1 VTSIEVGFAVVG
13 AGVGGLAAAIV
24 AADAGLR
31 VVIVER
37 SAKLGGVGGVS
48 GGGVWA
54 PLTRYGAAANPDDSA
69 RQVRD
74 YLEFVAAGY
83 GTPAHRARFVEAG
96 PDAVHYLADRAG
108 VRWSLVDGHLDNYHP
123 WAPGSVPNC
132 RFLEV
137 EPLPGAELGEWQH
150 RTQRCQFFP
159 AGLTF
164 AEMRVPADAPAPLGG
179 LLAER
184 GAQDARA
191 CGEGLLAYLIKA
203 ALVDRG
209 IPVLTSTRA
218 DSLIVGDGR
227 VIGLRAF
234 GTDGEVTVHASRGV
248 LLATGGYDW
257 NTGDQQEGVPAY
269 GSSCPP
275 TVTGDH
281 LVMAGEIGAE
291 ITVLPPVGLHTQLGY
306 TIPGE
311 EYEGAPLWRWALY
324 EAGQRHTIIVN
335 DRAER
340 FCDESWFFHEQS
352 RIREFDPVRRRYT
365 NLPAYLIFDQNHR
378 DRTRFGPYLAGRDLP
393 DEPFVRADTLGGLAA
408 ALGLPAE
415 ALSETVRRFN
425 GYCAVGR
432 DQDFGRGGKELM
444 TFLYPSPDSG
454 NPVLGPI
461 ERGPFYGVELQAGG
475 LGANQAGLRTDDN
488 AVVQHLR
495 GRAIEGLYAVGNAAA
510 HLDFGPSYI
519 SGGLIARGL
528 VWAYVAARHA
538 ACVTAGIT
546 ATATSDGGITA
557 SATSRGGVGGRR

>member
-1 VTSIEVGFAVVG
+1 VTIHEVDFAVVG
-13 AGVGGLAAAIV
+13 TGVGGLTGAIV

-31 VVIVER
+31 VLILER
-37 SAKLGGVGGVS
+37 SAKLGGVAGVS
-48 GGGVWA
+48 GGGVWV
-54 PLTRYGAAANPDDSA
+54 PLTRYGAAVNPDDSA
-69 RQVRD
+69 RHALD

-83 GTPAHRARFVEAG
+83 GTRAHRARFVESGA
-96 PDAVHYLADRAG
+96 DAVHYLADRAG
-108 VRWSLVDGHLDNYHP
+108 IRWSLIDGHLDNYHP
-123 WAPGSVPNC
+123 WAPGSVPHC

-137 EPLPGAELGEWQH
+137 EPLPGVQLGEWQH

-159 AGLTF
+159 PGLTF
-164 AEMRVPADAPAPLGG
+164 AEMRVPADAPAPLGR

-184 GAQDARA
+184 GAQDART

-203 ALVDRG
+203 ALVDRR
-209 IPVLTSTRA
+209 IPVLTNTRA
-218 DSLIVGDGR
+218 DSLIVEGCR
-227 VIGLRAF
+227 VTGLRAL
-234 GTDGEVTVHASRGV
+234 GPDGDEVTVRAPGGV

-257 NTGDQQEGVPAY
+257 NAGDQQEGVPGF

-324 EAGQRHTIIVN
+324 EAGQRHSIIVN
-335 DRAER
+335 DRAQR

-352 RIREFDPVRRRYT
+352 RIREFDPVGRRYP

-378 DRTRFGPYLAGRDLP
+378 DRTRFGPYLAGRELP
-393 DEPFVRADTLGGLAA
+393 DKPFVRSDTLSGLAS
-408 ALGLPAE
+408 ALGLPPG
-415 ALSETVRRFN
+415 ALSSTVERFN
-425 GYCAVGR
+425 SHCATGR
-432 DQDFGRGGKELM
+432 DDDFGRGGKELM
-444 TFLYPSPDSG
+444 TFLYPSPDDG

-461 ERGPFYGVELQAGG
+461 GRGPFYGLELQAGG
-475 LGANQAGLRTDDN
+475 LGANQAGLRTDEN

-495 GRAIEGLYAVGNAAA
+495 GRPIEGLYAVGNAAA

-538 ACVTAGIT
+538 AARHAAAGVQ
-546 ATATSDGGITA
+546 
-557 SATSRGGVGGRR
+557 R